1 VANSFLVCVLCFAS
15 VAAHAQTSGS
25 SSFTFLDVP
34 GNARLAALGGVN
46 VSLADRDV
54 NFFFSNPALA
64 GDSLAGWGSVGY
76 RFFVADIGQSSV
88 AYSGRFNR
96 IGTLQFGVQHMDYG
110 SVQGYDPSGIELG
123 EFSMRETAVLIS
135 KSHAISHYR
144 FGLTMKGVFSS
155 LAGFRSS
162 ALLFDIGGV
171 FIHPDKDLSVGLVIR
186 NVGFVLSEYSESSAT
201 SLPFDVQLGVT
212 FKPEHMPVRFSFT
225 VHDLADADDGYY
237 DPQGEDISAL
247 NKALR
252 HLNFGAEVLLHR
264 NVSLLAG
271 YNFRLHRELRMEEY
285 GGGAGVT
292 LGFAAR
298 VRTFE
303 FTLSRC
309 GYIAGVASYNLTL
322 AADIN
327 GMLKRRSIL

>member
-1 VANSFLVCVLCFAS
+1 MLCIAS

-25 SSFTFLDVP
+25 PSFTFVDVP
-34 GNARLAALGGVN
+34 GNARLAGLGGVN

-76 RFFVADIGQSSV
+76 RFFAAGMGQSTV

-96 IGTLQFGVQHMDYG
+96 IGTLQFGIQHMDYG
-110 SVQGYDPSGIELG
+110 TLEGYDPSGIELG
-123 EFSMRETAVLIS
+123 EFSARETALLIS
-135 KSHAISHYR
+135 KSHAISNYR
-144 FGLTMKGVFSS
+144 FGLTIKGVFSS
-155 LAGFRSS
+155 LAGFRSA

-171 FIHPDKDLSVGLVIR
+171 FIHPDKDLTVGLVIR
-186 NVGFVLSEYSESSAT
+186 NVGFMLSEYSESSTTA
-201 SLPFDVQLGVT
+201 LPFDVQFGVT
-212 FKPEHMPVRFSFT
+212 FKPEYMPVRFSFT
-225 VHDLADADDGYY
+225 AHDLADVDDGYY
-237 DPQGEDISAL
+237 DPQNGEVSAL
-247 NKALR
+247 NKVLR
-252 HLNFGAEVLLHR
+252 HLNLGAEVLLHR
-264 NVSLLAG
+264 SVSLLAG

-285 GGGAGVT
+285 GGGAGIT

-298 VRTFE
+298 VRAFE

>member
-1 VANSFLVCVLCFAS
+1 MGNNLLVYVLCLAS
-15 VAAHAQTSGS
+15 AAAYAQTSGS
-25 SSFTFLDVP
+25 SSFTFIDTP
-34 GNARLAALGGVN
+34 ASARLAALGGVN
-46 VSLADRDV
+46 TSLADRDV
-54 NFFFSNPALA
+54 TFFFSNPALT
-64 GDSLAGWGSVGY
+64 GDSLAGWGSVGH
-76 RFFVADIGQSSV
+76 RFFIAGIGQSTV
-88 AYSGRFNR
+88 AYSARLNR
-96 IGTLQFGVQHMDYG
+96 IGTLQFGIQHMDYG
-110 SVQGYDPSGIELG
+110 TIDGYDPSGMELG
-123 EFSMRETAVLIS
+123 EFAARETALLVS
-135 KSHAISHYR
+135 KSHTIRHYR
-144 FGLTMKGVFSS
+144 FGVTMKGVFSS

-171 FIHPDKDLSVGLVIR
+171 FIHPEKDLSVGLVIR
-186 NVGFVLSEYSESSAT
+186 NAGFVLSEYSESGRT

-237 DPQGEDISAL
+237 DPLADDVSGL
-247 NKALR
+247 NKVLR
-252 HLNFGAEVLLHR
+252 HLNLGAEVLLHR

-292 LGFAAR
+292 LGFSAR
-298 VRTFE
+298 VRSFE
-303 FTLSRC
+303 FTLARC

-327 GMLKRRSIL
+327 GMLTRRSKL

>member
-1 VANSFLVCVLCFAS
+1 MLCIVS

-25 SSFTFLDVP
+25 PSFTFVDVP
-34 GNARLAALGGVN
+34 ANARLAALGGVN

-54 NFFFSNPALA
+54 NFFFSNPALV

-76 RFFVADIGQSSV
+76 RFFVAGMGLSSV
-88 AYSGRFNR
+88 AYSGNFSR

-110 SVQGYDPSGIELG
+110 SIEGYDPSGMELG
-123 EFSMRETAVLIS
+123 EFNARETALLIS

-155 LAGFRSS
+155 LAGFRSA

-171 FIHPDKDLSVGLVIR
+171 FIHPDKELSVGLVIR
-186 NVGFVLSEYSESSAT
+186 NAGFVLSEYSESSTTA
-201 SLPFDVQLGVT
+201 LPFDVQLGVT

-225 VHDLADADDGYY
+225 AHDLADVDDGYY
-237 DPQGEDISAL
+237 DPLDGETSTL
-247 NKALR
+247 NKVLR

-292 LGFAAR
+292 VGFAAR

-303 FTLSRC
+303 FTLSRS

-327 GMLKRRSIL
+327 

>member
-1 VANSFLVCVLCFAS
+1 MGNNLLVCMLCIGSFA
-15 VAAHAQTSGS
+15 AQAQMSGS
-25 SSFTFLDVP
+25 HSFTFLDVP

-54 NFFFSNPALA
+54 NFFFSNPALVS
-64 GDSLAGWGSVGY
+64 DTLAGWGSAGY
-76 RFFVADIGQSSV
+76 RFFVAGMGQSSF
-88 AYSGRFNR
+88 AYSAHFNR
-96 IGTLQFGVQHMDYG
+96 IGALQFGIQHMDYG
-110 SVQGYDPSGIELG
+110 TLDGYDPSGIELG
-123 EFSMRETAVLIS
+123 EFSARETALLVS

-155 LAGFRSS
+155 LAGFRSA

-171 FIHPDKDLSVGLVIR
+171 FVHPDKDFSVGLVIR
-186 NVGFVLSEYSESSAT
+186 NAGFVLSEYSESSRT
-201 SLPFDVQLGVT
+201 SPPFDVQLGVT

-225 VHDLADADDGYY
+225 IHDLADVDDGYY
-237 DPQGEDISAL
+237 DPEAGEVSAL
-247 NKALR
+247 NKVLR
-252 HLNFGAEVLLHR
+252 HVNFGAEVLLHR

-298 VRTFE
+298 VKSFE
-303 FTLSRC
+303 FTLGRC

-327 GMLKRRSIL
+327 GMLKRRSKL